1 MRKEKFV
8 YNTQTLQYEKAV
20 TPLRVKLIRVLG
32 FSIAVALTSI
42 IIISIANN
50 FFPSPKEQ
58 AQKREIEQM
67 EYHYAA
73 LGNQLGMMSKVL
85 ENIQERD
92 ASVHRM
98 LFGMDPIDKDVWNA
112 GVGGH
117 DRYSNLT
124 NFKNTGDLLIAT
136 QQKVDKLKNQLA
148 IQSQSLDQVQNLASD
163 KEVMLASVPAIK
175 PIRSDKMK
183 RNIRSMSGFGWR
195 IHPIFKR
202 RKMHTGIDFTCPS
215 GTPIIATGDGRVSK
229 IEKRK
234 SGYGLS
240 IVIDHG
246 FGYLTRYAH
255 MSKIDVKNGE
265 KVKRGQVIGAVGST
279 GTSTA
284 PHLHYEVIHKGKKVN
299 PIHYCMD
306 GLSPSEYQELVDMA
320 ATGNQSFD

>member
-1 MRKEKFV
+1 MRKEKFI

-20 TPLRVKLIRVLG
+20 TPLRVKIIRTLG
-32 FSIAVALTSI
+32 YALAVTLTSVV
-42 IIISIANN
+42 IISIANN

-58 AQKREIEQM
+58 AQQREIEQM
-67 EYHYAA
+67 EYHYSAMN
-73 LGNQLGMMSKVL
+73 NQIELMSKVL
-85 ENIQERD
+85 DNVQERD

-98 LFGMDPIDKDVWNA
+98 LFGMDPIDKDVWNG
-112 GVGGH
+112 GVG
-117 DRYSNLT
+117 
-124 NFKNTGDLLIAT
+124 GDLLIST
-136 QQKVDKLKNQLA
+136 QEKVDKLKNQLA
-148 IQSQSLDQVQNLASD
+148 IQSQSLDKVQQLAAD

-175 PIRSDKMK
+175 PVRSDKMK

-215 GTPIIATGDGRVSK
+215 GTPIIATGDGKVLK

-234 SGYGLS
+234 SGYGNS

-246 FGYLTRYAH
+246 FGYKTRYAH
-255 MSKIDVKNGE
+255 MSTMDVKRGE
-265 KVKRGQVIGAVGST
+265 LVKRGQVIGAVGST

-306 GLSPSEYQELVDMA
+306 GLSPKEYQELVDMA